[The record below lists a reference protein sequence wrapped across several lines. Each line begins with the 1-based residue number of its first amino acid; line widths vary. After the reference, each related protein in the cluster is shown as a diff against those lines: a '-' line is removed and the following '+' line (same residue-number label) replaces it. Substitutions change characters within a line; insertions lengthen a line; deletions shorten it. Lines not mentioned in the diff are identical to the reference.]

1 MGLFDKLK
9 QALTKTGSGINGVFS
24 KFRKVDE
31 EFFEELEEC
40 LVLADV
46 GGETSMEILD
56 ELRDRAKRENIKDSE
71 EIKTAL
77 KEIMINRLDVEI
89 PGYEYPLVILM
100 VGVNGVGKTTIIGKM
115 ANMFKKEGKSVLI
128 AAADTFRAAAVE
140 QLLEWGKRSD
150 THVIHNNEGC
160 DPSAVVY
167 DAVSSAKAKGYDILI
182 VDTAGR
188 LHNKKNL
195 MDELNKIRRTI
206 DKNYENAKVITFLAL
221 DATTGQNGVSQAEV
235 FTKTANVDA
244 VCINKLDGTAKG
256 GVVLA
261 ICDKVGIPVK
271 YVGVGEGIDDILEFN
286 AEEFVSAIVD
296 QVSTEEA
303 AMEEI

>member
-1 MGLFDKLK
+1 MGFFDKLK
-9 QALTKTGSGINGVFS
+9 NALTKTSSGINSVFA

-46 GGETSMEILD
+46 GGETSMEILE
-56 ELRDRAKRENIKDSE
+56 ELRYRAKKENIKDSE
-71 EIKTAL
+71 EIKNVL
-77 KEIMINRLDVEI
+77 KEIMVSRLDVNLPE
-89 PGYEYPLVILM
+89 YEYPMVLLM
-100 VGVNGVGKTTIIGKM
+100 VGVNGVGKTTIIGKL
-115 ANMFKKEGKSVLI
+115 ANMFKNQGKSVLI

-150 THVIHNNEGC
+150 TYVIHNNEGC

-167 DAVSSAKAKGYDILI
+167 DAVSSAKAKKYDILI
-182 VDTAGR
+182 IDTAGR

-206 DKNYENAKVITFLAL
+206 DKNYESAKVITFLAL
-221 DATTGQNGVSQAEV
+221 DATTGQNGVNQAEV

-261 ICDKVGIPVK
+261 ICDRIGIPVK

-286 AEEFVSAIVD
+286 PTEFVNAIVN
-296 QVSTEEA
+296 QVSTEEKNSD
-303 AMEEI
+303 I

>member
-9 QALTKTGSGINGVFS
+9 NALTKTSSGIGSVFS
-24 KFRKVDE
+24 RFRKVDE

-56 ELRDRAKRENIKDSE
+56 ELRERAKKENIKDSE
-71 EIKTAL
+71 EIKGAL
-77 KEIMINRLDVEI
+77 KEIMMQRLDVNL
-89 PGYEYPLVILM
+89 PDYEYPMVILM
-100 VGVNGVGKTTIIGKM
+100 VGVNGVGKTTIIGKL
-115 ANMFKKEGKSVLI
+115 AKMFKNQGKSVLI

-150 THVIHNNEGC
+150 THVIYNNEGC

-167 DAVSSAKAKGYDILI
+167 DAISSAKAKKYDILI

-206 DKNYENAKVITFLAL
+206 DKNYEDAKVITFLAL
-221 DATTGQNGVSQAEV
+221 DATTGQNGVNQAEV
-235 FTKTANVDA
+235 FTQTADVDA

-261 ICDKVGIPVK
+261 ICDRIGIPVK

-286 AEEFVSAIVD
+286 SEQFVSAIVD
-296 QVSTEEA
+296 QVSTEEKNA
-303 AMEEI
+303 EE